1 MPEATAPE
9 STAPESA
16 ASESTVPEPTM
27 SETYRHFTRL
37 FPYPHE
43 RIAVGTAAT
52 DAMARYDELVK
63 LGRAEGFVPFFLN
76 LNDTVLESMV
86 IAVSLEHDIIDD
98 VETLTP
104 EQVSAYTRAVLQRYR
119 TARGGASAEEYG
131 SAAIAQQLRRVTGDG
146 EDAHEDGSD
155 EDGPDEFN
163 LNELVDEFMSSDF
176 LPDEE
181 PEDEDPT
188 LSALLCYELQ
198 DEEQGEMLLLQIPTD
213 DPADIPA
220 YLPFGGWNDC
230 PNAETQLAFTHYWRE
245 KYGAIPAALDNA
257 DCLEFLVERP
267 VTDPLEAKKLA
278 VEQFAFCSDL
288 PFQVFED
295 FEQLTEFIHQSR
307 QWYFWWD

>member
-1 MPEATAPE
+1 MPEATASK
-9 STAPESA
+9 STA
-16 ASESTVPEPTM
+16 SEPTMPEPAM

-43 RIAVGTAAT
+43 RIPMGTAAT
-52 DAMARYDELVK
+52 DAMARYDELAK

-146 EDAHEDGSD
+146 ENAH
-155 EDGPDEFN
+155 EDGPDEFD

-176 LPDEE
+176 LPDED
-181 PEDEDPT
+181 PEDDAPI
-188 LSALLCYELQ
+188 LSALLRYELL

-230 PNAETQLAFTHYWRE
+230 PDAQTQLAFTHYWRE
-245 KYGAIPAALDNA
+245 KYGAIPAALDGA

-267 VTDPLEAKKLA
+267 VADPVEAKKVA

>member
-1 MPEATAPE
+1 MPETTA
-9 STAPESA
+9 SESA
-16 ASESTVPEPTM
+16 APEPTL

-43 RIAVGTAAT
+43 RVAVGSAAT
-52 DAMARYDELVK
+52 DAMARYDELAK

-119 TARGGASAEEYG
+119 TARGAASAEEYG
-131 SAAIAQQLRRVTGDG
+131 TAAIARQLRHVAGDG
-146 EDAHEDGSD
+146 EDTNEDD
-155 EDGPDEFN
+155 PDDFN

-181 PEDEDPT
+181 PEDEAPT
-188 LSALLCYELQ
+188 LSALLRYELQ

-267 VTDPLEAKKLA
+267 IADPLEAKKVA

>member
-1 MPEATAPE
+1 MPEAAASE
-9 STAPESA
+9 STVPESA
-16 ASESTVPEPTM
+16 ASEATAPEPTM

-52 DAMARYDELVK
+52 DAMARYDELAK

-131 SAAIAQQLRRVTGDG
+131 SAAIAQQLRRVTDDG
-146 EDAHEDGSD
+146 EDANA
-155 EDGPDEFN
+155 DGPDEFN

-181 PEDEDPT
+181 PEDDAPI
-188 LSALLCYELQ
+188 LSALLCYELL

-267 VTDPLEAKKLA
+267 VADPLEAKKLA

-307 QWYFWWD
+307 QWYFRWD

>member
-1 MPEATAPE
+1 
-9 STAPESA
+9 
-16 ASESTVPEPTM
+16 M

-43 RIAVGTAAT
+43 RIPMSAPAA
-52 DAMARYDELVK
+52 DAMARYDELAK

-119 TARGGASAEEYG
+119 TARGAASAEEYG
-131 SAAIAQQLRRVTGDG
+131 SAAIAQQLHRVTDDG
-146 EDAHEDGSD
+146 EDAHEDVA
-155 EDGPDEFN
+155 DEFD
-163 LNELVDEFMSSDF
+163 LNKLVDEFMSSDF

-181 PEDEDPT
+181 PEDDAPT
-188 LSALLCYELQ
+188 LSALLCYELA
-198 DEEQGEMLLLQIPTD
+198 DEEDQGEMLLLQIPTD

-230 PNAETQLAFTHYWRE
+230 PGAETQLAFTHYWRE

-267 VTDPLEAKKLA
+267 VTDPLEAKNLA

-307 QWYFWWD
+307 QWYFRWD

>member
-1 MPEATAPE
+1 MPEATA
-9 STAPESA
+9 SESA
-16 ASESTVPEPTM
+16 ASEAMASEPTMPEPAM

-43 RIAVGTAAT
+43 RIPMGTAAT
-52 DAMARYDELVK
+52 DAMARYDELAK

-131 SAAIAQQLRRVTGDG
+131 SAAIAQQLHRVTDDG
-146 EDAHEDGSD
+146 EDANA
-155 EDGPDEFN
+155 DGPDEFD
-163 LNELVDEFMSSDF
+163 LNALVDEFMGSDF

-181 PEDEDPT
+181 PEDDAPV
-188 LSALLCYELQ
+188 LSALLCYELL
-198 DEEQGEMLLLQIPTD
+198 DEEEKGEMLLLQIPTD

-267 VTDPLEAKKLA
+267 VADPLEAKKVA

>member
-1 MPEATAPE
+1 MPEATR
-9 STAPESA
+9 SESA
-16 ASESTVPEPTM
+16 ASESTAPEPTM
-27 SETYRHFTRL
+27 SETCRHFTRL

-43 RIAVGTAAT
+43 RIPTGTAAT
-52 DAMARYDELVK
+52 DAMARYDELAK

-131 SAAIAQQLRRVTGDG
+131 SAAIAQQLHRVTDDG
-146 EDAHEDGSD
+146 EDANA
-155 EDGPDEFN
+155 DGPDEFD
-163 LNELVDEFMSSDF
+163 LNALVDEFMSSDF

-181 PEDEDPT
+181 PEDDAPI
-188 LSALLCYELQ
+188 LSALLRYELL

-213 DPADIPA
+213 DPADIPS

-257 DCLEFLVERP
+257 DCLEFLVEHP
-267 VTDPLEAKKLA
+267 VADPLETKKVA

>member
-1 MPEATAPE
+1 M
-9 STAPESA
+9 PESA
-16 ASESTVPEPTM
+16 ASESTAPESTASEPAMSESTM

-52 DAMARYDELVK
+52 DAMARYDELAQ
-63 LGRAEGFVPFFLN
+63 LGRTEGFVPFFLN

-104 EQVSAYTRAVLQRYR
+104 EQVSVYTRAVLQRYY

-131 SAAIAQQLRRVTGDG
+131 SAPIAQQLRKVTGDG
-146 EDAHEDGSD
+146 EESTEDNS
-155 EDGPDEFN
+155 DEFN

-181 PEDEDPT
+181 PEDEAPI

-230 PNAETQLAFTHYWRE
+230 PNAETQMAFTHYWRE

-295 FEQLTEFIHQSR
+295 IEQLTEFIHQSR
-307 QWYFWWD
+307 QWYFRWD

>member
-1 MPEATAPE
+1 MPE
-9 STAPESA
+9 S
-16 ASESTVPEPTM
+16 TM

-52 DAMARYDELVK
+52 DAMARYDELAK

-98 VETLTP
+98 VETLAP

-119 TARGGASAEEYG
+119 TARGSASAEEYG
-131 SAAIAQQLRRVTGDG
+131 SAAIAQQLHRVTDDG
-146 EDAHEDGSD
+146 EDANA
-155 EDGPDEFN
+155 DGPDEFD
-163 LNELVDEFMSSDF
+163 LNALVDEFMSSDF

-181 PEDEDPT
+181 PEDDAPI
-188 LSALLCYELQ
+188 LSALLRYELL

-267 VTDPLEAKKLA
+267 VADPLEAKKVA

>member
-1 MPEATAPE
+1 MPEATR
-9 STAPESA
+9 SESA
-16 ASESTVPEPTM
+16 APESTVPEPTM

-43 RIAVGTAAT
+43 RIPMGTAAT
-52 DAMARYDELVK
+52 DAMARYDELAK

-131 SAAIAQQLRRVTGDG
+131 SAAIAQQLHRVTDDG
-146 EDAHEDGSD
+146 EDANA
-155 EDGPDEFN
+155 DGPDEFN
-163 LNELVDEFMSSDF
+163 LNELVDKFMSSNF

-181 PEDEDPT
+181 PEDDAPV
-188 LSALLCYELQ
+188 LSALLCYELL
-198 DEEQGEMLLLQIPTD
+198 DEEEKGEMLLLQIPTD

-230 PNAETQLAFTHYWRE
+230 PDAETQLAFTHYWRE
-245 KYGAIPAALDNA
+245 KYGAIPAALGNA

-267 VTDPLEAKKLA
+267 VTDPIEAKNLA

>member
-1 MPEATAPE
+1 MPEA
-9 STAPESA
+9 A
-16 ASESTVPEPTM
+16 ASESTVPESTASESTAPEPTM
-27 SETYRHFTRL
+27 SETYQHFTRL
-37 FPYPHE
+37 LPYPHE
-43 RIAVGTAAT
+43 RIPMGTAAT
-52 DAMARYDELVK
+52 DAMARYDELAK
-63 LGRAEGFVPFFLN
+63 LGRTEGFVPFFLN

-131 SAAIAQQLRRVTGDG
+131 STAIAQQLRRVTDDG
-146 EDAHEDGSD
+146 ENAHEDGL
-155 EDGPDEFN
+155 DEFN

-181 PEDEDPT
+181 PEDDAPI
-188 LSALLCYELQ
+188 LSALLCYELL

-267 VTDPLEAKKLA
+267 ITDSLEAKKVA

-307 QWYFWWD
+307 QWYFRWD

>member
-1 MPEATAPE
+1 MSKSVAPD
-9 STAPESA
+9 STAPE
-16 ASESTVPEPTM
+16 PTI

-43 RIAVGTAAT
+43 RIPVGTAAT
-52 DAMARYDELVK
+52 DAMARYDELAK
-63 LGRAEGFVPFFLN
+63 LGRTEGFVPFFLN

-119 TARGGASAEEYG
+119 TARGDASAEEYG
-131 SAAIAQQLRRVTGDG
+131 SAAIAQQLRKVADDG
-146 EDAHEDGSD
+146 EEPNEDD
-155 EDGPDEFN
+155 PNELD
-163 LNELVDEFMSSDF
+163 LNELVDEFISSDY

-181 PEDEDPT
+181 PEDDAPC
-188 LSALLCYELQ
+188 LSALLRYELL

-230 PNAETQLAFTHYWRE
+230 PDAETQLAFTHYWRE

-267 VTDPLEAKKLA
+267 VADPVEAKKVA

>member
-9 STAPESA
+9 SA
-16 ASESTVPEPTM
+16 ASEAMASEPTMPEPAM

-43 RIAVGTAAT
+43 RIAIGTAAT
-52 DAMARYDELVK
+52 DAMARYDELAK

-119 TARGGASAEEYG
+119 TARDGASAEEYG
-131 SAAIAQQLRRVTGDG
+131 SAAIAQQLHRVTDDG
-146 EDAHEDGSD
+146 EDANA
-155 EDGPDEFN
+155 DGPDEFD
-163 LNELVDEFMSSDF
+163 LNALVDEFMGSDF

-181 PEDEDPT
+181 PEDNAPI
-188 LSALLCYELQ
+188 LSALLCYELL

-230 PNAETQLAFTHYWRE
+230 PDAETQLAFTHYWRE
-245 KYGAIPAALDNA
+245 KYGAIPAALDGA
-257 DCLEFLVERP
+257 DCLEFLVEHP
-267 VTDPLEAKKLA
+267 VTDPLEAKKVA

>member
-9 STAPESA
+9 SA
-16 ASESTVPEPTM
+16 ASEAMASEPTMPEPTM

-43 RIAVGTAAT
+43 HIPMGTAAT
-52 DAMARYDELVK
+52 DAMARYDELAK

-131 SAAIAQQLRRVTGDG
+131 SAAIAQQLHRVTDDG
-146 EDAHEDGSD
+146 EDANA
-155 EDGPDEFN
+155 DGPDEFD
-163 LNELVDEFMSSDF
+163 LNALVDEFMSSDF

-181 PEDEDPT
+181 PEDDAPI
-188 LSALLCYELQ
+188 LSALLRYELL

-245 KYGAIPAALDNA
+245 KYGAIPAALDGA

-267 VTDPLEAKKLA
+267 VADPLEAKKVA

>member
-1 MPEATAPE
+1 
-9 STAPESA
+9 
-16 ASESTVPEPTM
+16 M

-43 RIAVGTAAT
+43 RIPAGTPAA
-52 DAMARYDELVK
+52 DAMARYDELAEW
-63 LGRAEGFVPFFLN
+63 GRAEGFVPFFLN

-104 EQVSAYTRAVLQRYR
+104 EQVSAYTRAVLGRYR

-131 SAAIAQQLRRVTGDG
+131 SAVIAQQLRRVADDG
-146 EDAHEDGSD
+146 EEANEDD
-155 EDGPDEFN
+155 PDDFN
-163 LNELVDEFMSSDF
+163 LNKLMGEFMSSDF
-176 LPDEE
+176 LPNEE
-181 PEDEDPT
+181 PEADAPC
-188 LSALLCYELQ
+188 LCALLRYELV
-198 DEEQGEMLLLQIPTD
+198 DEEDKGEMLLLQIPTD
-213 DPADIPA
+213 DPANIPA

-230 PNAETQLAFTHYWRE
+230 PDAETQLAFTHYWRE
-245 KYGAIPAALDNA
+245 KYGAIPAALDGA

-267 VTDPLEAKKLA
+267 VTDPVEAKNLA

-295 FEQLTEFIHQSR
+295 VEQLAEFIHQSR

>member
-1 MPEATAPE
+1 MPE
-9 STAPESA
+9 STK
-16 ASESTVPEPTM
+16 SESTMT
-27 SETYRHFTRL
+27 ETYRHFTRL
-37 FPYPHE
+37 FPYPYE
-43 RIAVGTAAT
+43 RIPAGTPAT
-52 DAMARYDELVK
+52 DAMARYDE

-104 EQVSAYTRAVLQRYR
+104 EQVRAYTRAVLQRYR
-119 TARGGASAEEYG
+119 TARGAASAEKYG
-131 SAAIAQQLRRVTGDG
+131 SAAIAQQLRRVMDDG
-146 EDAHEDGSD
+146 EETSEDD
-155 EDGPDEFN
+155 PDDFN
-163 LNELVDEFMSSDF
+163 LNKLVDEFMSSDF

-181 PEDEDPT
+181 PEDDAPT
-188 LSALLCYELQ
+188 LSALLCYELL
-198 DEEQGEMLLLQIPTD
+198 DEEEKGEMLLLQIPAD

-230 PNAETQLAFTHYWRE
+230 PDAETQLAFTHYWRE
-245 KYGAIPAALDNA
+245 KYGAVPAALDNA

-267 VTDPLEAKKLA
+267 VADPLEAKNLA
-278 VEQFAFCSDL
+278 VEQLAFCSDL

-307 QWYFWWD
+307 QWYFRWD

>member
-1 MPEATAPE
+1 M
-9 STAPESA
+9 
-16 ASESTVPEPTM
+16 
-27 SETYRHFTRL
+27 
-37 FPYPHE
+37 
-43 RIAVGTAAT
+43 GTAAT
-52 DAMARYDELVK
+52 DAMARYDELDK
-63 LGRAEGFVPFFLN
+63 LGRTEGFVPFFLN

-131 SAAIAQQLRRVTGDG
+131 SAAIAQQLHRVTDDG
-146 EDAHEDGSD
+146 EDANA
-155 EDGPDEFN
+155 DGPDEFD
-163 LNELVDEFMSSDF
+163 LNALVDEFMSSDF

-181 PEDEDPT
+181 PEDDAPI
-188 LSALLCYELQ
+188 LSALLRYELL

-230 PNAETQLAFTHYWRE
+230 PDAETQLAFTHYWRE
-245 KYGAIPAALDNA
+245 KYGAIPAALDGA

-267 VTDPLEAKKLA
+267 VADPLEAKKVA

-307 QWYFWWD
+307 QWYFRWD

>member
-1 MPEATAPE
+1 M
-9 STAPESA
+9 PESA
-16 ASESTVPEPTM
+16 KSESTM

-43 RIAVGTAAT
+43 RIPAGTPAA
-52 DAMARYDELVK
+52 DAMARYDELAER
-63 LGRAEGFVPFFLN
+63 GRTEGFVPFFLN

-104 EQVSAYTRAVLQRYR
+104 EQVSAYTRAVLGRYR

-131 SAAIAQQLRRVTGDG
+131 SAAIAQQLRRVMDDG
-146 EDAHEDGSD
+146 EEANEKD
-155 EDGPDEFN
+155 PDDFN
-163 LNELVDEFMSSDF
+163 LNKLMGEFMNSDF

-181 PEDEDPT
+181 PETDAPC
-188 LSALLCYELQ
+188 LCALLRYELV
-198 DEEQGEMLLLQIPTD
+198 DEEDKGEMLLLQIPTD

-267 VTDPLEAKKLA
+267 VADPLEAKKVA

-307 QWYFWWD
+307 QWYFRWD

>member
-1 MPEATAPE
+1 M
-9 STAPESA
+9 PESA
-16 ASESTVPEPTM
+16 KSESTM

-37 FPYPHE
+37 FPYHHE
-43 RIAVGTAAT
+43 RIAVGTPAA
-52 DAMARYDELVK
+52 DAMARYDELAER
-63 LGRAEGFVPFFLN
+63 GRTEGFVPFFLN

-104 EQVSAYTRAVLQRYR
+104 EQVSAYTRAVLGRYR
-119 TARGGASAEEYG
+119 TARGAASAEEYG
-131 SAAIAQQLRRVTGDG
+131 SAAIARQLRRVMDDG
-146 EDAHEDGSD
+146 EEANEKD
-155 EDGPDEFN
+155 PDDFN
-163 LNELVDEFMSSDF
+163 LNKLMGEFMNSDF

-181 PEDEDPT
+181 PETDAPC
-188 LSALLCYELQ
+188 LCALLRYELV
-198 DEEQGEMLLLQIPTD
+198 DEEEKGEMLLLQIPTD

-230 PNAETQLAFTHYWRE
+230 PDAETQLAFTHYWRE
-245 KYGAIPAALDNA
+245 KYGAIPAALDGA

-267 VTDPLEAKKLA
+267 VTDPVEAKKVA

-295 FEQLTEFIHQSR
+295 VEQLAEFIHQSR

>member
-1 MPEATAPE
+1 MPESPK
-9 STAPESA
+9 
-16 ASESTVPEPTM
+16 SESTM

-43 RIAVGTAAT
+43 RIAVGAPAADVMT
-52 DAMARYDELVK
+52 RYDELAK

-98 VETLTP
+98 VETLPP

-119 TARGGASAEEYG
+119 TARGAASVEEYG
-131 SAAIAQQLRRVTGDG
+131 TAAIARQLRHVAGDG
-146 EDAHEDGSD
+146 EDTSE
-155 EDGPDEFN
+155 EGPDEFD

-181 PEDEDPT
+181 PEDDAPI
-188 LSALLCYELQ
+188 LSALLRYELL

-245 KYGAIPAALDNA
+245 KYGAIPAALDGA
-257 DCLEFLVERP
+257 DCLEFLVEHP
-267 VTDPLEAKKLA
+267 VTDPIEAKNLA

-307 QWYFWWD
+307 QWYFWGD

>member
-1 MPEATAPE
+1 MPE
-9 STAPESA
+9 STK
-16 ASESTVPEPTM
+16 SESTM

-43 RIAVGTAAT
+43 RIAVGAPAA
-52 DAMARYDELVK
+52 DAMTRYDELAQ

-104 EQVSAYTRAVLQRYR
+104 EQVSTYTRAVLQRYR

-131 SAAIAQQLRRVTGDG
+131 SAAIAQQLRKVTGDG
-146 EDAHEDGSD
+146 EDAHEDGL
-155 EDGPDEFN
+155 DEFN
-163 LNELVDEFMSSDF
+163 LNKLMGEFMSSDF

-181 PEDEDPT
+181 PEADAPI
-188 LSALLCYELQ
+188 LSALLRYELLA
-198 DEEQGEMLLLQIPTD
+198 EEQGEMLLLQIPTD

-230 PNAETQLAFTHYWRE
+230 PDAETQLAFTHYWRE
-245 KYGAIPAALDNA
+245 KYGAIPAALDGA

-267 VTDPLEAKKLA
+267 VTDPVEAKNLA

-295 FEQLTEFIHQSR
+295 VEQLTEFIHQSR

>member
-1 MPEATAPE
+1 MPEATASE
-9 STAPESA
+9 TTA
-16 ASESTVPEPTM
+16 

-43 RIAVGTAAT
+43 RIPMGTAAT
-52 DAMARYDELVK
+52 DAMARYDELAK

-119 TARGGASAEEYG
+119 TTRGGASAEEYG
-131 SAAIAQQLRRVTGDG
+131 SAAIAQQLRRVTDDG
-146 EDAHEDGSD
+146 EDAHEDA
-155 EDGPDEFN
+155 PDEFD
-163 LNELVDEFMSSDF
+163 LNELADEFMSSDF

>member
-1 MPEATAPE
+1 MSE
-9 STAPESA
+9 STAFESA
-16 ASESTVPEPTM
+16 ASESAVSEPAMSEPAM

-43 RIAVGTAAT
+43 CIPMGTPAT

-131 SAAIAQQLRRVTGDG
+131 AATIAQQLRKVADDG
-146 EDAHEDGSD
+146 EEPNEDD
-155 EDGPDEFN
+155 PNELD
-163 LNELVDEFMSSDF
+163 LNELVDEFMSSDY

-181 PEDEDPT
+181 PEDDAPI
-188 LSALLCYELQ
+188 LAALLRYELQ

>member
-1 MPEATAPE
+1 MPE
-9 STAPESA
+9 S
-16 ASESTVPEPTM
+16 TM

-43 RIAVGTAAT
+43 RVAVGSAAT
-52 DAMARYDELVK
+52 DAMARYDELAK

-155 EDGPDEFN
+155 EDDPDDFN

-181 PEDEDPT
+181 PEDDTPI
-188 LSALLCYELQ
+188 LSALLCYELL

-213 DPADIPA
+213 DPADVPA

-257 DCLEFLVERP
+257 DCLEFLVEHP
-267 VTDPLEAKKLA
+267 VADPLEAKKVA

-307 QWYFWWD
+307 QWYFRWD

>member
-1 MPEATAPE
+1 MPE
-9 STAPESA
+9 STK
-16 ASESTVPEPTM
+16 SESTM

-37 FPYPHE
+37 FPYPHK

-52 DAMARYDELVK
+52 DAMARYDELAK

-131 SAAIAQQLRRVTGDG
+131 SAAIAQQLRRVAGDG
-146 EDAHEDGSD
+146 EDTNDD
-155 EDGPDEFN
+155 NPDDFN
-163 LNELVDEFMSSDF
+163 LNKLVDEFMSSDF

-181 PEDEDPT
+181 PEDDAPT
-188 LSALLCYELQ
+188 LSALLCYELL
-198 DEEQGEMLLLQIPTD
+198 DEEEKGEMLLLQIPTD

-230 PNAETQLAFTHYWRE
+230 PNAETQLAFTHY
-245 KYGAIPAALDNA
+245 
-257 DCLEFLVERP
+257 
-267 VTDPLEAKKLA
+267 
-278 VEQFAFCSDL
+278 
-288 PFQVFED
+288 
-295 FEQLTEFIHQSR
+295 
-307 QWYFWWD
+307 

>member
-1 MPEATAPE
+1 MPEATASK
-9 STAPESA
+9 STA
-16 ASESTVPEPTM
+16 SEPTMPEPAM

-43 RIAVGTAAT
+43 RIPMGTAAT
-52 DAMARYDELVK
+52 DAMARYDELAK

-146 EDAHEDGSD
+146 ENAH
-155 EDGPDEFN
+155 EDGPDEFD

-176 LPDEE
+176 LPDED
-181 PEDEDPT
+181 PEDDAPI
-188 LSALLCYELQ
+188 LSALLRYELL

-267 VTDPLEAKKLA
+267 IADPLEAKKVA

>member
-1 MPEATAPE
+1 MPEATASE
-9 STAPESA
+9 STA
-16 ASESTVPEPTM
+16 SEPTMPEPTM

-43 RIAVGTAAT
+43 RIPMGTAAT
-52 DAMARYDELVK
+52 DAMARYDELAK

-131 SAAIAQQLRRVTGDG
+131 SAAIAQQLRRVTDDG
-146 EDAHEDGSD
+146 EDANA
-155 EDGPDEFN
+155 DGPDEFD
-163 LNELVDEFMSSDF
+163 LNKLVDEFMGSDF

-181 PEDEDPT
+181 PEDDAPT
-188 LSALLCYELQ
+188 LSALLCYELL
-198 DEEQGEMLLLQIPTD
+198 DEEEKGEMLLLQIPTD
-213 DPADIPA
+213 NPADIPA

-230 PNAETQLAFTHYWRE
+230 PDAETQLAFTHYWRE

-257 DCLEFLVERP
+257 DCLEFLVEHP
-267 VTDPLEAKKLA
+267 VADPLEAKKLA

-295 FEQLTEFIHQSR
+295 FEQLTEFIHQSH
-307 QWYFWWD
+307 QWYFRWD

>member
-1 MPEATAPE
+1 MSE
-9 STAPESA
+9 STAFESA
-16 ASESTVPEPTM
+16 ASEPAMSEPALSEPTL

-43 RIAVGTAAT
+43 RIPMGTAAT
-52 DAMARYDELVK
+52 DAMARYDELAK
-63 LGRAEGFVPFFLN
+63 LGRAAGFVPFFLN

-119 TARGGASAEEYG
+119 TARGDASAEEYG
-131 SAAIAQQLRRVTGDG
+131 SAAIAQQLRKVADDG
-146 EDAHEDGSD
+146 EEPNEDD
-155 EDGPDEFN
+155 PNELD
-163 LNELVDEFMSSDF
+163 LNELVDEFISSDY

-181 PEDEDPT
+181 PEDDAPC
-188 LSALLCYELQ
+188 LSVLLRYELL

-230 PNAETQLAFTHYWRE
+230 PDAETQLAFTHYWRE

-267 VTDPLEAKKLA
+267 VADPVEAKKVA

>member
-1 MPEATAPE
+1 MPE
-9 STAPESA
+9 STKS
-16 ASESTVPEPTM
+16 EPTM

-43 RIAVGTAAT
+43 RIPAGTPAA
-52 DAMARYDELVK
+52 DAMARYDELAE
-63 LGRAEGFVPFFLN
+63 LGHAVGFVPFFLN

-104 EQVSAYTRAVLQRYR
+104 EQVSAYTRAVLGRYR

-131 SAAIAQQLRRVTGDG
+131 SAAIARQLQRVVGDG
-146 EDAHEDGSD
+146 EDTNEDD
-155 EDGPDEFN
+155 PDDFN
-163 LNELVDEFMSSDF
+163 LNKLMGEFMSSDF

-181 PEDEDPT
+181 PEADAPC
-188 LSALLCYELQ
+188 LCALLRYELV
-198 DEEQGEMLLLQIPTD
+198 DEEDQGEMLLLQIPTN

-230 PNAETQLAFTHYWRE
+230 PDAETQLAFTHYWRE
-245 KYGAIPAALDNA
+245 KYGAIPAALDGA

-267 VTDPLEAKKLA
+267 VTDPVEAKNLA

-295 FEQLTEFIHQSR
+295 VEQLAEFIHQSR